1 MPIIL
6 VFDTETTGFPP
17 YLQMIYGKTAE
28 EKDTGKKLQSQLFSE
43 RSSGPNLASWSQWS
57 PKWNNII
64 QISYILYDTEKNIF
78 TPFDDYIDLPP
89 EVIEKFLG
97 APKGTYHPTIT
108 NALEEQQKATEEG
121 KTVPLQDAIERFLEA
136 YKSADIVVG
145 HNVDYDKS
153 MVLAELMHLHLSA
166 DNRKYLDKFIE
177 IQSSKKFV
185 CTSEMGVDVCKI
197 EARNS
202 TFYIFF
208 KFPRLNQLYEHLF
221 GYPPVESKLHNALND
236 VIVTFRCYYFIT
248 YNEDIYGKNPQIDD
262 LIQSITSAR
271 LLTSLGKG
279 IKKSK
284 NIKSKK
290 SKKSISSKK
299 LRKYNKS
306 KSGKK
311 YKKIKTRN

>member
-17 YLQMIYGKTAE
+17 YLEMIYGKTAD
-28 EKDTGKKLQSQLFSE
+28 EKKTGKQLQSQLFSE

-64 QISYILYDTEKNIF
+64 QISYILYDTKNNIF

-89 EVIEKFLG
+89 EVVEKFLG
-97 APKGTYHPTIT
+97 APKGTYHPTIV
-108 NALEEQQKATEEG
+108 NALEEQQKATEQG

-202 TFYIFF
+202 TGDIFF

-248 YNEDIYGKNPQIDD
+248 YDEDIYGKNTEIDE
-262 LIQSITSAR
+262 LIKSITPIR
-271 LLTSLGKG
+271 LLSALGKG
-279 IKKSK
+279 LK
-284 NIKSKK
+284 KSKK
-290 SKKSISSKK
+290 SKKYRKSMPGKKSKK
-299 LRKYNKS
+299 SRKS

-311 YKKIKTRN
+311 VKKTRK